1 MASNYALLVVGI
13 VVAATLGTGA
23 VAAQED
29 QRSDDRLVENLDAL
43 ANTYNQNLEQVPGVF
58 RDQLANERVEVVV
71 ESDDGANHYAANT
84 GDGARVTAIERGEAE
99 NPTVR
104 VTTDAETLEEIRTA
118 DDPASTAVD
127 AYDSG
132 EIKIS
137 GVGVVNAVK
146 VTVVEAAVSVGR
158 TLGLI

>member
-71 ESDDGANHYAANT
+71 ESDDGANHYAAKT

-104 VTTDAETLEEIRTA
+104 VTTDTETLEEIRTA